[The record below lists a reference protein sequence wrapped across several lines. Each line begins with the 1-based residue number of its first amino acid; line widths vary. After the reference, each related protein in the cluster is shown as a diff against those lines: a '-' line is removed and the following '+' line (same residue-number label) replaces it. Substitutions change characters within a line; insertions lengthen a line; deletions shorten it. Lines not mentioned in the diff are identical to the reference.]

1 MKILGYAR
9 VSTAGQ
15 DLERQVFKLKEYGI
29 EDNDIY
35 TEKMSG
41 MKSKRPILQ
50 EVMKKLQPG
59 DKIVVESL
67 SRLARSTKDLWN
79 LIQYFLDNDIIFVS
93 LKEQVDLST
102 ATGRLL
108 FTVLSGLVQFERDL
122 TSERTKETL
131 RVKKEEGAVLG
142 RPKTINPGQEKRIV
156 ELYDSGL
163 IGKEIAKELNIGLA
177 TVYRTIN
184 KFKAIE
190 EEEIKNDKDLFIELL

>member
-1 MKILGYAR
+1 MKTLGYAR

-41 MKSKRPILQ
+41 MKSKRPVLQ

>member
-1 MKILGYAR
+1 MKTLGYAR

-41 MKSKRPILQ
+41 MKSKRPVLQ

-177 TVYRTIN
+177 TVYRTVN
-184 KFKAIE
+184 KYKALE

>member
-1 MKILGYAR
+1 MKTLGYAR

-41 MKSKRPILQ
+41 MKSKRPVLQ

-163 IGKEIAKELNIGLA
+163 IGKEIAQELNIGLA

>member
-1 MKILGYAR
+1 MKTLGYAR

-41 MKSKRPILQ
+41 MKSKRPVLQ

-131 RVKKEEGAVLG
+131 RVKKEEGAILG

>member
-1 MKILGYAR
+1 MKTLGYAR

-41 MKSKRPILQ
+41 MKSKRPVLQ
-50 EVMKKLQPG
+50 EVMKNLQPG